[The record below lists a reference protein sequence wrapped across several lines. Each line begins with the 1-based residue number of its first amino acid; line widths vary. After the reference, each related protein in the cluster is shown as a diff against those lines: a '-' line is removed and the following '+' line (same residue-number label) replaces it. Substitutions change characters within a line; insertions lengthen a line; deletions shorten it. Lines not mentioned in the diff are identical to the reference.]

1 MIAIRAWAIQEF
13 IGEDI
18 LVFAKMGCLAKNI
31 SMMIHLIPGEHV
43 DTG

>member
-18 LVFAKMGCLAKNI
+18 LVFVEDGL
-31 SMMIHLIPGEHV
+31 PGHEYFHN
-43 DTG
+43 DTPDTWRARETG